1 MRKNQFEE
9 LYTKVE
15 EARKL
20 YKAGEQEKARLKYS
34 KVEKALKEHNI
45 DFRKIWTMYD
55 KAKENKNQYI
65 DFNDNIWNSEVEY
78 LVKILRDNGI
88 KKFTFSSGWSDAV
101 KTAWLFTKN
110 GCILEGLIQINSSLE
125 SFKTGEKIK
134 IPAYLFKVN

>member
-20 YKAGEQEKARLKYS
+20 YKAGEREKARIKY
-34 KVEKALKEHNI
+34 
-45 DFRKIWTMYD
+45 RKIEKTLTEQKIEFRTIWAMYY

-65 DFNDNIWNSEVEY
+65 DFNEDIRNSEVEY
-78 LVKILRDNGI
+78 LVKTLRDNGI
-88 KKFTFSSGWSDAV
+88 KKFTFSSGGCGAV

-110 GCILEGLIQINSSLE
+110 GCILEGLIQINSSFE
-125 SFKTGEKIK
+125 NFKTGEKIK

>member
-20 YKAGEQEKARLKYS
+20 YKAGEREKARIKY
-34 KVEKALKEHNI
+34 
-45 DFRKIWTMYD
+45 RKIEKTLTEQKIEFRTIWAMYY

-65 DFNDNIWNSEVEY
+65 DFNEDIRNSEVEY

-110 GCILEGLIQINSSLE
+110 GCILEGLIQINSSFE